1 MHFTPCPQTLTHA
14 THYAPPRHACSRA
27 ITSTEE
33 LLSLLTAPKLS
44 ADKQSKGMFLT
55 TISFLPDGISFT
67 PDAMAVLEELNG
79 TVESVIS
86 IAQQA
91 PRLVFMRTFAQYFDG
106 KPSGL
111 NPPAII
117 RNTPHFQQLREQVR
131 TAGLCCGCT
140 VTVLGLYWGC
150 MRSAVPSCISGAHLG
165 PVLGL
170 YRVCTG
176 VVQGA

>member
-1 MHFTPCPQTLTHA
+1 MPTNPNPRPT
-14 THYAPPRHACSRA
+14 PRHPTPYARSRA

-131 TAGLCCGCT
+131 TGGVLGPVQGLYCGCT
-140 VTVLGLYWGC
+140 GCLG
-150 MRSAVPSCISGAHLG
+150 SAVPSCFGRG
-165 PVLGL
+165 D
-170 YRVCTG
+170 
-176 VVQGA
+176 